1 MNKDNTRHN
10 YNILNSNFFNTSVL
24 KDDTAP
30 EQFVAVSTSLQAQ
43 TNTTPRKKIYTTAKL
58 SFAVLCKH

>member
-30 EQFVAVSTSLQAQ
+30 EQFVAVKYITSG
-43 TNTTPRKKIYTTAKL
+43 TNEHYTTQKNIHYCETFVCSSL
-58 SFAVLCKH
+58 